1 MILESYTRGM
11 TFGEDD
17 VLIVADILPNRPGV
31 TSRFWVQSSL
41 GIHFDSGGNVNLDVL
56 PCEKF

>member
-1 MILESYTRGM
+1 MILESYARGM

-31 TSRFWVQSSL
+31 FFMANCILRLLCYF
-41 GIHFDSGGNVNLDVL
+41 
-56 PCEKF
+56 